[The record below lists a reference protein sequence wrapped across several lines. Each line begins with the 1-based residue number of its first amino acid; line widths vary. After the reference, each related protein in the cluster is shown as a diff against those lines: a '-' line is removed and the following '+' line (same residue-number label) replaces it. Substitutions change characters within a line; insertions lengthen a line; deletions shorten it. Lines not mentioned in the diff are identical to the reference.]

1 MKRLTTAG
9 VVCAALL
16 LMLTLAAGTA
26 RAQDPVKAA
35 PKLYKVLFEDE
46 HVRVLEVKGKP
57 GEKAPM
63 HSHPDYVVYAI
74 SGGKV
79 KHTAPDGKTT
89 ENEMKAGSAM
99 WVNAESHSSE
109 IVGPGA
115 LHVILV
121 EMKQAP
127 AAAKAKAPA
136 KKM

>member
-1 MKRLTTAG
+1 MKRLLTAG

-16 LMLTLAAGTA
+16 MLTLGAGSAA
-26 RAQDPVKAA
+26 AQDPVKVA
-35 PKLYKVLFEDE
+35 PKLYKVIFEDE

-63 HSHPDYVVYAI
+63 HSHADYVVYAI

-79 KHTAPDGKTT
+79 KHTAPDGKTS
-89 ENEMKAGSAM
+89 ENDMKAGSAM
-99 WVNAESHSSE
+99 WVNAESHASE
-109 IVGPGA
+109 IVGPGE

-121 EMKQAP
+121 EMKH